1 MANIKFTKDHEWIR
15 IEGDTAVVGITDY
28 AQQQLGDVVFVELP
42 NVGKALERGK
52 DAAVVE
58 SVKAAS
64 EVYAPVDGEVVETN
78 PLLQDEPATVNTDPQ
93 GSGWFFKIKLADAA
107 QLDGLMSETEYN
119 NMIAEQG

>member
-1 MANIKFTKDHEWIR
+1 MPGLKFTTDHEWVR
-15 IEGDTAVVGITDY
+15 VEGDTAVIGITDY

-42 NVGKALERGK
+42 EVGKMLERGK

-78 PLLQDEPATVNTDPQ
+78 PLLLDEPATVNNDPH
-93 GSGWFFKIKLADAA
+93 GAGWFLKVKLSDVA
-107 QLDGLMSETEYN
+107 QLDALLDETQYK
-119 NMIAEQG
+119 NMIAELT